1 MLGKWRS
8 MVEQMQQRSRAWTV
22 AGARLLYPPS
32 CLICGNET
40 LDPAPKQTLAPVATN
55 SRAESDNPT
64 GQKLCVTCVR
74 EILPH
79 SSHLCRRCG
88 AERAAP
94 PFQPGD
100 ACAVCQDDEH
110 RFDSVVALGPY
121 RDLLRECVL
130 RIKLPTHE
138 ILTRALAELL
148 AATRRADFEALHL
161 DAILPVPMHWWR
173 RLRRGINSAELLA
186 THLSHVLGVPVHR
199 SSLRRQRATTPQG
212 ELSVTVRRENLRHA
226 LKLRPGCDYQGAR
239 LLVVD
244 DILTTGVTCDEAARV
259 LNKAGAAAVHVAV
272 LARAIPRSG
281 S

>member
-8 MVEQMQQRSRAWTV
+8 IVEQIRQRSHAWT
-22 AGARLLYPPS
+22 AASARLLYPPS
-32 CLICGNET
+32 CLICGNEDLGSLT
-40 LDPAPKQTLAPVATN
+40 TQKTPIAKD
-55 SRAESDNPT
+55 DDPT
-64 GQKLCVTCVR
+64 GRTLCEACVR

-79 SSHLCRRCG
+79 SSFLCRRCG

-148 AATRRADFEALHL
+148 IAKRKADLEALHL
-161 DAILPVPMHWWR
+161 DAILPIPMHWWR
-173 RLRRGINSAELLA
+173 RMRRGTSSADLLA
-186 THLSHVLGVPVHR
+186 THLSEALGVPLHR
-199 SSLRRQRATTPQG
+199 SSLYHHRATKPQG
-212 ELSVTVRRENLRHA
+212 ELSATARRENLRHA
-226 LKLRPGCDYQGAR
+226 LKLRSGCKYQGAR

-244 DILTTGVTCDEAARV
+244 DILTTGVTCDEATRV
-259 LNKAGAAAVHVAV
+259 LNKAGAVAVHVAV

-281 S
+281 

>member
-1 MLGKWRS
+1 MQDKWQS
-8 MVEQMQQRSRAWTV
+8 IVEQVQQRLRTWT
-22 AGARLLYPPS
+22 ASGARLLYPPN
-32 CLICGNET
+32 CLICGTES
-40 LDPAPKQTLAPVATN
+40 LGAAPVTTQGASARFN
-55 SRAESDNPT
+55 SDSADPT
-64 GQKLCVTCVR
+64 GRTLCVTCVR
-74 EILPH
+74 ELAPH
-79 SSHLCRRCG
+79 STFLCRRCG

-130 RIKLPTHE
+130 RIKRPTHE

-148 AATRRADFEALHL
+148 AASRRADFEALHL
-161 DAILPVPMHWWR
+161 DAILPIPMHWWR
-173 RLRRGINSAELLA
+173 RLRRGTNSAELLG
-186 THLSHVLGVPVHR
+186 THLGDCLGVPLHR
-199 SSLRRQRATTPQG
+199 SSLYRQRATMPQG
-212 ELSVTVRRENLRHA
+212 ELAVTVRRENLRHA

-244 DILTTGVTCDEAARV
+244 DILTTGVTCDEAART
-259 LNKAGAAAVHVAV
+259 LFNAGAASVHVAV